1 MMFMRTILTLSLAAF
16 ALAIP
21 VPSVGRLGR
30 GPSLEG
36 GTATQSI
43 SICG

>member
-21 VPSVGRLGR
+21 VPS
-30 GPSLEG
+30 EG
-36 GTATQSI
+36 HVSGVCGLATGI
-43 SICG
+43 VNAAGG

>member
-21 VPSVGRLGR
+21 VPSEGHVSGVRGLVGGVLDAA
-30 GPSLEG
+30 G
-36 GTATQSI
+36 G
-43 SICG
+43 